1 VMQSLSELVGSLPPS
16 LQIDVLGRLL
26 LALGLGAVVGLER
39 ELSGKPAGLRTIMLI
54 CIGAELLT
62 ESSLLAAGFQLHEL
76 VRADPGRIA
85 AAVVTGIGFIGAGTI
100 LVHRGNVVGLTTAA
114 SMWVAAAIG
123 MAVGLR
129 AYVVATGATGLVV
142 GTLVVLGWIE
152 RRLLPD
158 RTLNTLLVTLEG
170 ADAAPEMVEDALSEM
185 GFKRSRTH
193 LERGD
198 DSVTVGY
205 RVSGTRQAR
214 DELLERLFSSPQVRS
229 ARVD

>member
-1 VMQSLSELVGSLPPS
+1 MQSLNDLLAALPPS

-26 LALGLGAVVGLER
+26 LALGLGATVGLER

-62 ESSLLAAGFQLHEL
+62 EASLLAAAFQLHDL

-85 AAVVTGIGFIGAGTI
+85 AAIVTGIGFIGAGTI
-100 LVHRGNVVGLTTAA
+100 L
-114 SMWVAAAIG
+114 
-123 MAVGLR
+123 GLR
-129 AYVVATGATGLVV
+129 AYVVATGATSLVV

-170 ADAAPEMVEDALSEM
+170 ADATPEMVEDALSEL
-185 GFKRSRTH
+185 GFKTTRTH
-193 LERGD
+193 LERAD
-198 DSVTVGY
+198 ESVTVGY

-214 DELLERLFSSPQVRS
+214 EDLLERLFGSPRVRS